1 MNQLMPFHDQTGFE
15 TVACTICRQHDVK
28 PFPWGDH
35 HLNLLKPLAI
45 VQCQRCGL
53 LFMSPRP
60 DGPTRLQLMQGILPA
75 TLKDYDKQTANY
87 AAVTRGRTDRFQQ
100 RLRQLMALVSLDQ
113 TTFPRMLDVGAS
125 AGTLVQLAQ
134 KQGWHAYGI
143 EPSVGG
149 TQAALVQ
156 NQLVL
161 PQAKAEAIPLVGQW
175 FDVVHA
181 HHVFEHLEDPLL
193 AAREAWRVLKPGS
206 LFFIEVPNQF
216 DNVMFRRDRLL
227 RRVPQRGRNIRSI
240 HHLWFFAQKTLGHLL
255 KEAGFEGVQ
264 VHHAYSWQARG
275 WRRPFSFLTRVVGQF
290 AGGGDLIYAYGYK
303 SQS

>member
-1 MNQLMPFHDQTGFE
+1 MPSFDQTGFE

-35 HLNLLKPLAI
+35 HLNLLPPLAI
-45 VQCQRCGL
+45 VQCQQCGL

-60 DGPTRLQLMQGILPA
+60 DGPTRLQLMQGILPP
-75 TLKDYDKQTANY
+75 TLQAYDKQTANY

-100 RLRQLMALVSLDQ
+100 RLQQLTALAPQEEPAL
-113 TTFPRMLDVGAS
+113 PRLLDVGAS

-134 KQGWHAYGI
+134 KHGWQAYGV

-149 TQAALVQ
+149 TQSALTQ

-161 PQAKAEAIPLVGQW
+161 PQAKAETIPFVGQW

-181 HHVFEHLEDPLL
+181 HHVFEHLEDPLS
-193 AAREAWRVLKPGS
+193 AAREAWRVLKPGG
-206 LFFIEVPNQF
+206 LFFVEVPNQF
-216 DNVMFRRDRLL
+216 DNVMFRRDRLFK
-227 RRVPQRGRNIRSI
+227 RVPRRGRSIRSI

-255 KEAGFEGVQ
+255 REAGFIGVQ
-264 VHHAYSWQARG
+264 VNHTYSWQARG
-275 WRRPFSFLTRVVGQF
+275 WRRPFSFLTRVIGYV

-303 SQS
+303 PKS